1 MPAVPLL
8 EEGLR
13 EGLRGL
19 GYVEGQNLLV
29 EWRSYIGSDVALRSM
44 AAELA
49 QKRVNVI
56 VAIGSPPTR
65 VALEVTSSPVVFMAG
80 DPVAAGF
87 AESLAKPGRNATGL
101 SVVYTE
107 LVAKQMDLLHQLA
120 PKARRIGHLT
130 NSSNAVAALGA
141 EEARNA
147 ARVLGTRLIM
157 FDARDPEQLTATLR
171 RISPSM
177 VDSVLVSG
185 ELMLLANKTQI
196 AKALRETGL
205 PTMFP
210 FKDYHHEG
218 VLMSYGPNLTE
229 TMHRLAVYVD
239 KVLKGAR
246 PSAIP
251 IEQVSRFEF
260 VINLRLAH
268 DLSIDVPQLLLLRAD
283 EVLQ

>member
-29 EWRSYIGSDVALRSM
+29 EWRRYIGTDVALRSM

-101 SVVYTE
+101 
-107 LVAKQMDLLHQLA
+107 
-120 PKARRIGHLT
+120 
-130 NSSNAVAALGA
+130 
-141 EEARNA
+141 
-147 ARVLGTRLIM
+147 
-157 FDARDPEQLTATLR
+157 
-171 RISPSM
+171 
-177 VDSVLVSG
+177 
-185 ELMLLANKTQI
+185 
-196 AKALRETGL
+196 
-205 PTMFP
+205 
-210 FKDYHHEG
+210 
-218 VLMSYGPNLTE
+218 
-229 TMHRLAVYVD
+229 
-239 KVLKGAR
+239 
-246 PSAIP
+246 
-251 IEQVSRFEF
+251 
-260 VINLRLAH
+260 
-268 DLSIDVPQLLLLRAD
+268 
-283 EVLQ
+283 